1 MKYFLLLSF
10 VLLTPLFVF
19 AAEAGQFVPLTSL
32 PGLAEGGNAAT
43 MTVFLNSLY
52 KICIGA
58 AAAIAVLQIIRA
70 GILFMTNKGSISENE
85 QARSLVQGAV
95 LGLLLVLSPV
105 IVFTIINPKILTLD
119 FGVAALKQD
128 KPATGSLGASTAQS
142 TAEDIAAAC
151 GVTTNACVNSGA
163 EKLQSTYLS
172 CAKAAGHDPAKLDA
186 CSRDLVDAG
195 TALASSCIPDL
206 SAENQKCVGQKLA
219 AAAQAAVSAELAAAA
234 NAVGGALGLTAQ
246 GVETIINIV
255 LSKCG
260 FPNAEPS
267 QKLCLIGEASS
278 VFASYTSCLVSA
290 GGSNNP
296 AGQASCVAQADAKA
310 STSGEKC
317 LGDPKNPDT
326 FGPTQEKCI
335 KDEIVSGI
343 IQYVQTH

>member
-1 MKYFLLLSF
+1 MKYFFLLSF

-32 PGLAEGGNAAT
+32 PGLVEGGQATT
-43 MTVFLNSLY
+43 MTVFLNNLY

-119 FGVAALKQD
+119 FGVGALKQD
-128 KPATGSLGASTAQS
+128 NPATGSLGSSVAQS

-151 GVTTNACVNSGA
+151 GVTTNACINDGA
-163 EKLQSTYLS
+163 TKLQATYLS
-172 CAKAAGHDPAKLDA
+172 CAKAAAHDPAKLDA
-186 CSRDLVDAG
+186 CSKSLVDAG
-195 TALASSCIPDL
+195 TALASSCLPDL
-206 SAENQKCVGQKLA
+206 SAADKTCIGQKLA
-219 AAAQAAVSAELAAAA
+219 QSAQAAVSAELAAATD
-234 NAVGGALGLTAQ
+234 AVAGALDLTKQVA
-246 GVETIINIV
+246 EAIIDMV

-260 FPNAEPS
+260 FANATS
-267 QKLCLIGEASS
+267 AQKLCLVGEATN
-278 VFASYTSCLVSA
+278 VFATYTSCLVAA
-290 GGSNNP
+290 GSSNP
-296 AGQASCVAQADAKA
+296 AGQAACVSQADSRA
-310 STSGEKC
+310 SASGEKC
-317 LGDPKNPDT
+317 LGDPKNPDAFNST
-326 FGPTQEKCI
+326 NEKCI

-343 IQYVQTH
+343 VQYVQNQ

>member
-10 VLLTPLFVF
+10 VLLTPLFAL

-128 KPATGSLGASTAQS
+128 KPADVDLGASGQPIQQA
-142 TAEDIAAAC
+142 AESIAAGVAAAC
-151 GVTTNACVNSGA
+151 TIPMDATQSACINTASG
-163 EKLQSTYLS
+163 
-172 CAKAAGHDPAKLDA
+172 PI
-186 CSRDLVDAG
+186 
-195 TALASSCIPDL
+195 LASYLTCKRA
-206 SAENQKCVGQKLA
+206 AEASTSMSSELNKCA
-219 AAAQAAVSAELAAAA
+219 ATMRESGVAAA
-234 NAVGGALGLTAQ
+234 NSCVSGL
-246 GVETIINIV
+246 
-255 LSKCG
+255 
-260 FPNAEPS
+260 S
-267 QKLCLIGEASS
+267 QSQQTCIGDQLAISIQQ
-278 VFASYTSCLVSA
+278 
-290 GGSNNP
+290 NNP
-296 AGQASCVAQADAKA
+296 ATPTGESIAKPASYMYVYRETTPPPACRLPDITKSFETVDLCKADMVK
-310 STSGEKC
+310 TFN
-317 LGDPKNPDT
+317 DPNSAI
-326 FGPTQEKCI
+326 I
-335 KDEIVSGI
+335 KDCDGKEQVVPAGRGAEI
-343 IQYVQTH
+343 YALALCK